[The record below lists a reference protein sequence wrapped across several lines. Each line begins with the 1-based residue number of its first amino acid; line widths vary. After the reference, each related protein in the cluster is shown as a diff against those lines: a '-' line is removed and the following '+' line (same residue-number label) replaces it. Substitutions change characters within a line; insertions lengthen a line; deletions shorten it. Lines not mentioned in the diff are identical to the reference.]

1 MLLVMG
7 MIFFFSHQPGHTLH
21 LPSIPGIDKIA
32 HMLAY
37 GLLALTVLWFLG
49 SAGPSG
55 FLNPALKT
63 VLFCLLFGVSD
74 EFHQSFIPGRWV
86 SVFDLLADL
95 TGAMLVCALW
105 LWNRDFRLS
114 FHRKYLILSEKLKGF
129 SGT

>member
-7 MIFFFSHQPGHTLH
+7 MIFFFSHQSGHTLH

-49 SAGPSG
+49 STDPSD

-63 VLFCLLFGVSD
+63 VLFCLIYGMSD

-95 TGAMLVCALW
+95 IGATLVCALW

-114 FHRKYLILSEKLKGF
+114 FHRKYLILADKLKIF
-129 SGT
+129 SGA